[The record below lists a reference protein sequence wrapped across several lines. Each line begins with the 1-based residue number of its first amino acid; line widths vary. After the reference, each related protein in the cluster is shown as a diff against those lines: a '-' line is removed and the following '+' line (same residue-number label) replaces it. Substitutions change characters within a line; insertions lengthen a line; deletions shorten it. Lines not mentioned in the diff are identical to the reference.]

1 MLMRDEKGRHARSC
15 ACALGREA
23 GERKENTPGHLR
35 QVFYTASIDSCSL
48 SLALATDSE

>member
-15 ACALGREA
+15 ACALGRGA

-35 QVFYTASIDSCSL
+35 QVFVSRGRFCDTPMK
-48 SLALATDSE
+48 